1 MHHRP
6 SDFIHFTCTHDS
18 LSLTRAACGERR
30 SPAPSIYGRRGSV
43 RQLACT
49 EQLLPQYNFYHT
61 PFASLSYTSQS
72 IFGLVLLKL
81 SGTGDKPQLR
91 LEGETLRTIVLVGRT
106 LSGAGWR
113 WGLYV
118 QRGTCTARSLHD
130 GEIPSAVFKASE
142 KWKSNTKPQ
151 RHQACAPSPPAA
163 LRTYLSRTG
172 TLRSHC

>member
-72 IFGLVLLKL
+72 IFELVLPNL

-91 LEGETLRTIVLVGRT
+91 VEGETLRTIVLVGRT
-106 LSGAGWR
+106 VSGAGWR
-113 WGLYV
+113 WGLDEHEV
-118 QRGTCTARSLHD
+118 LLIAFMVEGFHLQSSMRVKNGTP
-130 GEIPSAVFKASE
+130 IPS
-142 KWKSNTKPQ
+142 
-151 RHQACAPSPPAA
+151 PSAIKHA
-163 LRTYLSRTG
+163 LL
-172 TLRSHC
+172 LRQPRFEPT